1 MTRKK
6 FVTKNPIKLEGF
18 QAVLKPSKYGYGLQ
32 ALIEDDLVQELEA
45 DREQGLEWAKS
56 KLKNPNRTVLRPEPW
71 EQVSDKLYKVKFE
84 WEEDTKPL
92 IVDSEGT
99 VITSTDL
106 PLYGGST
113 VKIAFNQKAYVMKD
127 GFTYGTTIKKL
138 LTHVQII
145 SLASS
150 AGVDSGDMD
159 TEDVMELFG
168 KTKGF
173 KADDPNVTPAP
184 AATETDIDF

>member
-6 FVTKNPIKLEGF
+6 FVTKNPVKLDGY

-32 ALIEDDLVQELEA
+32 ALIDDELVQELEA

-56 KLKNPNRTVLRPEPW
+56 KLKNPNRSSLRPEPW

-84 WEEDTKPL
+84 WDEETKPV

-106 PLYGGST
+106 PLYSGST
-113 VKIAFNQKAYVMKD
+113 VKIAFTQKAYVMKD
-127 GFTYGTTIKKL
+127 GFTYGTTIKKR
-138 LTHVQII
+138 LTHIQIV
-145 SLASS
+145 SLSSS
-150 AGVDSGDMD
+150 AGVDSGDME
-159 TEDVMELFG
+159 TEDVLELFG

-184 AATETDIDF
+184 AADFDDDF